1 MAGLLIQRAIP
12 LQLANQA
19 ALIVKTN
26 HLGLITPKF
35 FTVDYDRMAQETSV
49 NNPSDGINSASYYAA
64 DKKSVFGLPVFD
76 VLTLQELTYTDFEG
90 IEQTA
95 LELTLD
101 IAIIEVTNDR
111 NIQTTAVN
119 GRNGTVKEYISDG
132 DYQIK
137 VTGNLINP
145 LANTHPDELVKA
157 LHEFCKAQKEIQVT
171 SSLLYYLD
179 ITAMVITKYSFK
191 MVPGYRNVIDF
202 ELTCL
207 SDLDPDLKANAS
219 A

>member
-1 MAGLLIQRAIP
+1 MAGLLVQKAIP

-19 ALIVKTN
+19 ALIIKTN

-35 FTVDYDRMAQETSV
+35 FTVDYARMEQETSV
-49 NNPSDGINSASYYAA
+49 NNPENANLAFYAA
-64 DKKSVFGLPVFD
+64 EKKGIFGLPVFD
-76 VLTLQELTYTDFEG
+76 IVTLEGLTYTNFEG
-90 IEQTA
+90 IEVTVPKF
-95 LELTLD
+95 EMD
-101 IAIIEVTNDR
+101 IAIIDVTNDR
-111 NIQTTAVN
+111 NIVTTAVS
-119 GRNGTVKEYISDG
+119 GRNGTVKEYMSDG

-137 VTGNLINP
+137 ITGNLINP
-145 LANTHPDELVKA
+145 LANIPPDEMVRK
-157 LHEFCKAQKEIQVT
+157 LHAFCKAQKEISVT
-171 SSLLYYLD
+171 SSILYYLD

-207 SDLDPDLKANAS
+207 SDLDPDLKANAP

>member
-1 MAGLLIQRAIP
+1 MAGLLIQKAIP

-19 ALIVKTN
+19 ALIIKTN

-35 FTVDYDRMAQETSV
+35 FTVDYDRMLTETSV
-49 NNPSDGINSASYYAA
+49 NNTQDANLAFYAA
-64 DKKSVFGLPVFD
+64 EKKSVFGLPVFD
-76 VLTLQELTYTDFEG
+76 IVTLEGLSYTNFEG
-90 IEQTA
+90 TVVTVPKFEM
-95 LELTLD
+95 D
-101 IAIIEVTNDR
+101 IAILEVSNSR

-137 VTGNLINP
+137 ITGNLINP
-145 LANTHPDELVKA
+145 LANIPPDEMVRK

-179 ITAMVITKYSFK
+179 ITAMVITNYSFK

-207 SDLDPDLKANAS
+207 SDLDPDLRANAS